1 MAIIFIALVQSFLL
15 VSIYYHVGQS
25 HLSLNLKKDAEVVIQ
40 WMGVCFLS
48 TSDSWIICAFAMI
61 LQIPLEFPVYKR
73 EMGSRM
79 YTSSAYFFASYLANV
94 LVYIFYPI
102 SCALLCFWFYDFRA
116 SNFTDFLVW
125 VSIMGC
131 MGMSGLSFGQVIGS
145 FVESDYA
152 ALSWLL

>member
-1 MAIIFIALVQSFLL
+1 
-15 VSIYYHVGQS
+15 
-25 HLSLNLKKDAEVVIQ
+25 
-40 WMGVCFLS
+40 MGVCFLS

-102 SCALLCFWFYDFRA
+102 SCSLLCFWFYDFRA
-116 SNFTDFLVW
+116 SSFADFLVW

-152 ALSWLL
+152 ALSWLLQTVTVYYCGGGMLVNAGTGSNWFAKFI